1 MYHNRKYTSYNN
13 DIIIIWWG
21 QENTLILL
29 GHVSKLHQRSYKDN
43 FTVEATIL
51 LRLVCIKLF
60 MSLIRITRA
69 FVFIGFRMVYVRLG
83 ALSTISC

>member
-1 MYHNRKYTSYNN
+1 MGTRKYFNP
-13 DIIIIWWG
+13 IG
-21 QENTLILL
+21 PR
-29 GHVSKLHQRSYKDN
+29 KLHQRSYKDN